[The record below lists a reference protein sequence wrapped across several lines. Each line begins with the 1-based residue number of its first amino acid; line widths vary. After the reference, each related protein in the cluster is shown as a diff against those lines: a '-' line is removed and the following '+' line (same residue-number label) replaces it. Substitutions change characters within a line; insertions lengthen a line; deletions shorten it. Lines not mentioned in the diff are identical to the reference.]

1 MLKLCFDRRGIEA
14 KSIAVKE
21 GKFLSETDVRQLRP
35 KGDVALTDVD
45 GTSAQQPVFISVD
58 GKRGVR
64 FSRNAEECFRRYGK
78 NLTMQDM
85 RNLVE
90 IIDRLRRKDRKEALI
105 YFRDNLA
112 MVVSVQNRTIV
123 TAVGEDSIPGRFFT
137 DIDSVAI
144 L

>member
-1 MLKLCFDRRGIEA
+1 MIKGGEDVLTGT
-14 KSIAVKE
+14 AVR
-21 GKFLSETDVRQLRP
+21 SLRA
-35 KGDVALTDVD
+35 KGDVVLTDTA
-45 GTSAQQPVFISVD
+45 GTSLQQPVFISVD
-58 GKRGVR
+58 GKRGIR
-64 FSRNAEECFRRYGK
+64 FSRNAEESFQRYGK

-112 MVVSVQNRTIV
+112 MVVSVQNRTVV

-137 DIDSVAI
+137 DIDCVAI

>member
-1 MLKLCFDRRGIEA
+1 MLKSRFGRRGIEA

-35 KGDVALTDVD
+35 KGDVALTDAD

-112 MVVSVQNRTIV
+112 KI
-123 TAVGEDSIPGRFFT
+123 GRAH
-137 DIDSVAI
+137 V
-144 L
+144 

>member
-14 KSIAVKE
+14 ESIAVKE

-35 KGDVALTDVD
+35 KGDVALTDAD
-45 GTSAQQPVFISVD
+45 GTSAQQPVFISV
-58 GKRGVR
+58 
-64 FSRNAEECFRRYGK
+64 
-78 NLTMQDM
+78 
-85 RNLVE
+85 
-90 IIDRLRRKDRKEALI
+90 